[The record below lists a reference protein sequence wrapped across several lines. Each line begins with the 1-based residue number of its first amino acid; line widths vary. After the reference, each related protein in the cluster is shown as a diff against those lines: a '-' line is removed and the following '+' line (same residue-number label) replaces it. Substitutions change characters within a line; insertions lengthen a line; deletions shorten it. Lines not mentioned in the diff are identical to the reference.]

1 MRESLRGLSSKR
13 WLMTV
18 VVVAIVVGSSAF
30 AFWQFNE
37 GEDQVDYLTAVIE
50 RGDITKTIS
59 ATGQIQAVVTV
70 QVGSQVSGTIAELYV
85 DYNSLVKKG
94 QVVAKLDPATF
105 QAQLD
110 QARANLANAEAS
122 VRTTESAVINA
133 EANLK
138 AAEANNE
145 RTRVAMEDA
154 QRVLRRATE
163 LHQSGVIPQ
172 RDLEAAQASADQ
184 TAATYRQTIAQI
196 DQAKAQL
203 LSAKSQLNQAKA
215 QVLQTTASVQLA
227 EVNLSHTIITAPI
240 DGVVVARNID
250 VGQTV
255 AASFQAPTL
264 FLIANDLTKMQ
275 VLADIDEADVGQL
288 GPESQVTFTVD
299 AYPRDHFRGRIS
311 QIRLKPEKVQNVV
324 TYTAV
329 IDVDNPELKLK
340 PGMTANVTVM
350 VAHRKNVLKV
360 PNAALRFRPQLTEAQ
375 QKEVEALLAK
385 ADAPG
390 QSASTEA
397 GEPGPSGRSAP
408 GESGA
413 ARSRRHKIE
422 MKLGLRPT
430 PEAITG
436 WSPVRDNPPGAQ
448 VVWVLGAN
456 NQLRPVRV
464 ELGITD
470 GTTSELLAGDLK
482 ARDVVVTGQN
492 EATDSDSSQR
502 SRSLFGGPTGSSPR
516 R

>member
-1 MRESLRGLSSKR
+1 LSQR
-13 WLMTV
+13 WLIIV
-18 VVVAIVVGSSAF
+18 VVAAIVVGSSAF
-30 AFWQFNE
+30 AFWQFNQ

-50 RGDITKTIS
+50 RGDISKTIS

-70 QVGSQVSGTIAELYV
+70 QVGSQVSGTIAEMYV

-138 AAEANNE
+138 AAEANSE

-154 QRVLRRATE
+154 QRVLRRAME
-163 LHQSGVIPQ
+163 LYQSGVIPQ
-172 RDLEAAQASADQ
+172 RDLESAQAAADQ

-215 QVLQTTASVQLA
+215 QVLQTTAAVQLA

-288 GPESQVTFTVD
+288 GPQSQVTFTVD
-299 AYPRDHFRGRIS
+299 AYPRDNFRGRIS

-340 PGMTANVTVM
+340 PGMTANVTVT
-350 VAHRKNVLKV
+350 VANRKNVVKV
-360 PNAALRFRPQLTEAQ
+360 PNAALRFRPELTEAQ
-375 QKEVEALLAK
+375 QKEVEALLAESN
-385 ADAPG
+385 APER
-390 QSASTEA
+390 SASAEV
-397 GEPGPSGRSAP
+397 GEDGPSGESVP
-408 GESGA
+408 GGNGA
-413 ARSRRHKIE
+413 AQLRRHRV
-422 MKLGLRPT
+422 GTRPGSR
-430 PEAITG
+430 PAPDAITG
-436 WSPVRDNPPGAQ
+436 WSPMRDDLTGAQ

-456 NQLRPVRV
+456 NQLHPVRV
-464 ELGITD
+464 KLGITD
-470 GTTSELLAGDLK
+470 GRSSELLDGDLK
-482 ARDVVVTGQN
+482 ERDVVVTGQN
-492 EATDSDSSQR
+492 EAADSDSSQR
-502 SRSLFGGPTGSSPR
+502 PRSLFGGSTGPSQR